1 LQHQDEL
8 DQNIAGWTA
17 GLPPQ
22 EVMRLMQLEGV
33 PSGMVQ
39 RSSDLMR
46 DPQLTHRRLFRELDH
61 RETGIMPYTGHLFNI
76 RGYDS
81 GPRFAAPVL
90 GQHNEQVLKEI
101 LGMSDDEIVE
111 AVIAG
116 ALE

>member
-1 LQHQDEL
+1 
-8 DQNIAGWTA
+8 
-17 GLPPQ
+17 
-22 EVMRLMQLEGV
+22 MRPMQLDGV
-33 PSGMVQ
+33 PTGLLQ
-39 RSSDLMR
+39 RRTDLIQA
-46 DPQLTHRRLFRELDH
+46 PPLTHRRLFRELDH
-61 RETGIMPYTGHLFNI
+61 PETGVMPYTGHLFNI

-111 AVIAG
+111 AVISG